1 MGGILIKASLGK
13 RLLLLFS
20 WSVVLLMAAS
30 PVPGKEPSIGQVGT
44 PYVCVCSV
52 VSDSLHPHGL

>member
-13 RLLLLFS
+13 RLLLFS